1 MPEVYAA
8 VFDGHG
14 GNATSEWLASNL
26 LKYVEKY
33 WQGSSAPEAAVKQ
46 AFLQADKVGRAAG
59 RVGGGLWCAGVLCWW
74 GVLGWRDQRAARLP
88 ACCAA
93 CCAATLPPAPQRI
106 LAPKAGFMGMV
117 GERGIGGSKCGSTA
131 AVAMLYKSKVR
142 GEGAGQ
148 AGIRVVIGVLLC
160 VCVVGR

>member
-1 MPEVYAA
+1 MC
-8 VFDGHG
+8 
-14 GNATSEWLASNL
+14 W
-26 LKYVEKY
+26 
-33 WQGSSAPEAAVKQ
+33 
-46 AFLQADKVGRAAG
+46 R
-59 RVGGGLWCAGVLCWW
+59 AGVPCWW
-74 GVLGWRDQRAARLP
+74 GVLGWRDQRAARLPACVPACLQGRCAVLPPQPGFLASLLHAHPLP